1 MSPQL
6 SLPAHLTNAST
17 LVRMLDVGAVLKPA
31 SELLGQVNGLCGCG
45 LVCVCVCV
53 CVCGLVCVCGWVWV
67 WASVHLWVGV
77 CVGLCVCV
85 CVGGCG
91 CGWPGYPLVY
101 SV

>member
-45 LVCVCVCV
+45 LVFVCVCV
-53 CVCGLVCVCGWVWV
+53 CVWACGCVWVCV
-67 WASVHLWVGV
+67 
-77 CVGLCVCV
+77 
-85 CVGGCG
+85 